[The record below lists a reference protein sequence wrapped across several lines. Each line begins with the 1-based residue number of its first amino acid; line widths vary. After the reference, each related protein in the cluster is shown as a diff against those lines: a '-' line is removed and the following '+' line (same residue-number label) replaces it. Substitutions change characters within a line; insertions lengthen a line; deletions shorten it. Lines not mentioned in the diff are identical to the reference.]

1 MVNEVLGSITKI
13 LDTTSGDT
21 GDTQTITEREQ
32 TLKAAQIQIEIG
44 AGDTVVIEGKLESS
58 LSFVT
63 YKAIQ
68 TNDLFTIDLPPIY
81 RARRT
86 VDGGTEDSQVW
97 LQKFGNNI
105 EN

>member
-1 MVNEVLGSITKI
+1 MVNEVTGSITKI

-32 TLKAAQIQIEIG
+32 TLKSAQVQVEIG
-44 AGDTVVIEGKLESS
+44 TGDTIVIEGKLESS

-63 YKAIQ
+63 YKAI
-68 TNDLFTIDLPPIY
+68 TSNDLFVMDLPPIF
-81 RARRT
+81 RARRS
-86 VDGGTEDSQVW
+86 VDGGTGDSQVW
-97 LQKFGNNI
+97 LQKFGNSI